1 LALTARAL
9 AADVLVRVE
18 KDGAF
23 ASAALETALSR
34 STQLLPRDRA
44 LATEMVYGTLRVR
57 VWLIERLQ
65 RHARKPIDKI
75 DPRVL
80 TELLVAAYQIFF
92 LRIPAFAAVN
102 EAVGAVRVAKG
113 KEVAAFAN
121 AVLRKLATE
130 ASAETVDVRA
140 AALASCPPWLAA
152 AIARAIGEEN
162 VASMIVAD
170 TTPPVCLRVRR
181 GEEREG
187 WIARLREA
195 VPSAEVSAGGASPLA
210 ILVRGAGRPQD
221 LPGFDEGAWTIQ
233 EEGSQVV
240 ALSLGAQPGEIIL
253 DACAGRGNKTSLL
266 AQAVLPGGAV
276 DAADLHAS
284 KLDRLREDLARQG
297 TAPRATYAVDWSIGA
312 GGIPAGAYD
321 RVLVDAPCSGTGT
334 LRRRPDLF
342 ARKVAVH
349 YEEALTELA
358 ALQLAIVSRAA
369 DCVRPGGTLLYAVC
383 SVLLEEGEEVMG
395 GLLASRSDL
404 EEVGPPL
411 RLLPHVH
418 GTDGY
423 FLATLKKR

>member
-1 LALTARAL
+1 MALTARAL

-23 ASAALETALSR
+23 ASAALETALTR
-34 STQLLPRDRA
+34 STQLAPRDRA

-57 VWLIERLQ
+57 TWLVARLQ
-65 RHARKPIDKI
+65 RHARKPIEKI
-75 DPRVL
+75 DPRIL

-102 EAVGAVRVAKG
+102 EAVGAVRALKG
-113 KEVAAFAN
+113 KEVSAFAN
-121 AVLRKLATE
+121 AVLRKIAAEAAT
-130 ASAETVDVRA
+130 ETVDVRA
-140 AALASCPPWLAA
+140 ATLASCPPWLHAA
-152 AIARAIGEEN
+152 LARAVGEEN
-162 VASMIVAD
+162 VAAMIVSDAS
-170 TTPPVCLRVRR
+170 PPVCLRVRR
-181 GEEREG
+181 ESEREE
-187 WIARLREA
+187 WIARLRES
-195 VPSAEVSAGGASPLA
+195 VPAADVSKGHASPLA

-221 LPGFDEGAWTIQ
+221 LPGYQEGAWTIQ

-240 ALSLGAQPGEIIL
+240 ALALGARPGDIVL

-266 AQAVLPGGAV
+266 ADAVLPDGAV

-297 TAPRATYAVDWSIGA
+297 VAPRETFAVDWSVGA
-312 GGIPAGAYD
+312 GGIPAASYD

-342 ARKVAVH
+342 ARKTP
-349 YEEALTELA
+349 EALAELTT
-358 ALQLAIVSRAA
+358 LQLAIVSRAA
-369 DCVRPGGTLLYAVC
+369 DCVRPGGRLLYAVC
-383 SVLLEEGEEVMG
+383 SVLVEEGETVMRA
-395 GLLASRSDL
+395 LLASRTDL
-404 EEVGPPL
+404 EEDGAPL
-411 RLLPHVH
+411 RLLPHVQ

>member
-23 ASAALETALSR
+23 ASAALETALTR

-57 VWLIERLQ
+57 TWLVERLQ
-65 RHARKPIDKI
+65 RHARKPIEKI
-75 DPRVL
+75 DPRIL

-92 LRIPAFAAVN
+92 LRVPAFAAVN
-102 EAVGAVRVAKG
+102 EAVGAIRLAKG

-130 ASAETVDVRA
+130 AAAETVDLRTA
-140 AALASCPPWLAA
+140 TLASCPPWLAA
-152 AIARAIGEEN
+152 ALARAVGEEN

-181 GEEREG
+181 GDERDT

-195 VPSAEVSAGGASPLA
+195 VPSAEISPGGASPLA

-240 ALSLGAQPGEIIL
+240 ALALGAQPGDIVL

-284 KLDRLREDLARQG
+284 KLERLREDLARQG
-297 TAPRATYAVDWSIGA
+297 VAPRNTFAVDWAIGA

-342 ARKVAVH
+342 ARKSP
-349 YEEALTELA
+349 EALAELA
-358 ALQLAIVSRAA
+358 PLQLAIVTRAA

-383 SVLLEEGEEVMG
+383 SVLVEEGEAVIDA
-395 GLLASRSDL
+395 LLASRPDL
-404 EEVGPPL
+404 ASGGAPL

>member
-23 ASAALETALSR
+23 ASAALEAALSR
-34 STQLLPRDRA
+34 SAQLSPRDRA

-57 VWLIERLQ
+57 TWLVERLQ
-65 RHARKPIDKI
+65 RHARRPIEKI
-75 DPRVL
+75 DPRIL
-80 TELLVAAYQIFF
+80 TELLVAAYQVFF
-92 LRIPAFAAVN
+92 LRVPAFAAVN
-102 EAVGAVRVAKG
+102 EAVGAIRAAKG

-121 AVLRKLATE
+121 AVLRKLARE

-140 AALASCPPWLAA
+140 ATLASCPPWLAA
-152 AIARAIGEEN
+152 ALARAVGEEN
-162 VASMIVAD
+162 VASMIVSD
-170 TTPPVCLRVRR
+170 TTPPVGIRVRDAADR
-181 GEEREG
+181 GT
-187 WIARLREA
+187 WMARLREA
-195 VPSAEVSAGGASPLA
+195 VPSAEVIPGQASPLA

-240 ALSLGAQPGEIIL
+240 ALALGAQPGEVVL

-266 AQAVLPGGAV
+266 ARAVLPDGAV

-297 TAPRATYAVDWSIGA
+297 TAPRQTFAVDWSIGA
-312 GGIPAGAYD
+312 GGIPLGAYD

-342 ARKVAVH
+342 ARKSP
-349 YEEALTELA
+349 EALAELT
-358 ALQLAIVSRAA
+358 ALQLAILSRAS

-383 SVLLEEGEEVMG
+383 SVLVEEGEAVVDGFLAAHGEVTP
-395 GLLASRSDL
+395 A
-404 EEVGPPL
+404 GPPL